1 MGAFRSNAAN
11 FFPVR
16 ARVRSVMGRSYLE
29 QLADF
34 FSPFQLSF
42 LDCSFSL
49 DTILCSQMTFT
60 NQADS
65 WIY

>member
-1 MGAFRSNAAN
+1 MRAEIEFLQGADMGAFRSNAAN

-34 FSPFQLSF
+34 FF
-42 LDCSFSL
+42 SFSVVFL
-49 DTILCSQMTFT
+49 RLQF
-60 NQADS
+60 
-65 WIY
+65 